1 MKYLFSFLFFLA
13 AFSSKAQELNCI
25 VNVNTSVIGGS
36 DRELYDN
43 MRMAI
48 QEFMNTRR
56 WTNESFDTEERINCV
71 LTIQINDRPSTSR
84 FKATAQIQATRPVFK
99 SGYTTVVLNM
109 ADENFEFDFVE
120 FQPLDFNESNFT
132 SNLTSLLAYYAYL
145 IIGLDYD
152 TFAPL
157 GGTNYFQKANNV
169 VQNAQNSP
177 FPGWT
182 PMGSLRNKYWMI
194 NNLQDKAYQPIRQS
208 FYQYHRLGLDQMH
221 ADPVKAREAILESL
235 KLIQGAHKAKPGS
248 MIQQLYMKGKSEELV
263 GIWSGAFP
271 NEKALVVPI
280 LSEID
285 PNSAIEY
292 GKINTN

>member
-1 MKYLFSFLFFLA
+1 MKYLLSFFLLLA
-13 AFSSKAQELNCI
+13 AFNTKAQELNCL
-25 VNVNTSVIGGS
+25 VNVNGVQSGGS
-36 DRELYDN
+36 DREVYENL
-43 MRMAI
+43 RQAV

-56 WTNESFDTEERINCV
+56 WTNESFAPEERINCI
-71 LTIQINDRPSTSR
+71 LTIQINKRISTTG
-84 FKATAQIQATRPVFK
+84 FEATAQIQSSRPVFK

-109 ADENFEFDFVE
+109 ADENFKFDYVE

-152 TFAPL
+152 TFSPL
-157 GGTNYFQKANNV
+157 GGTTYFQKANNV
-169 VQNAQNSP
+169 IQNAQNSI

-194 NNLQDKAYQPIRQS
+194 HNLQDKAYQPIRQS

-292 GKINTN
+292 AKINTN